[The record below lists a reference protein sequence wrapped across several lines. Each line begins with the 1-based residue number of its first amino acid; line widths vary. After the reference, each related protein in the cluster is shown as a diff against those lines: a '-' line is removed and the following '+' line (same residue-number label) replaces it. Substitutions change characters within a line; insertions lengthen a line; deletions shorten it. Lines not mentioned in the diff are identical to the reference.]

1 MDASMVSNF
10 ITIQLG
16 ASKERYHD
24 DFENDKKSNR
34 RRSKCFLVAKRVA
47 TGIPIQQI
55 KKSEESYK
63 PLDVTEEFSVY
74 YPINS
79 VKQ

>member
-1 MDASMVSNF
+1 MVSNF

-24 DFENDKKSNR
+24 DFENDEKSR

-63 PLDVTEEFSVY
+63 LLDVTEKFSVY
-74 YPINS
+74 YSINS

>member
-1 MDASMVSNF
+1 MVSNF

-16 ASKERYHD
+16 ASKERYHA
-24 DFENDKKSNR
+24 DFENDKKSR

-74 YPINS
+74 YSINS